1 MANTK
6 IRGITIEISADT
18 NPLIQD
24 FKKVSG
30 SLKDTEKYLG
40 DINKLLKFNP
50 QDVNLLNEKQK
61 ALAEAVSLTTNK
73 LSDLRKVYDTLPKGE
88 NGELTEEQKKLQ
100 QEINVTQGTLEKY
113 KKQVREVTAE
123 LDSMGKETDQ
133 VEKETKERG
142 EETKT
147 FGDLL
152 KANLT
157 RDAIKGLA
165 TGIVNLGKQMFEMGK
180 ETRAY
185 ADNVMQLSTQYGL
198 TTDKIQ
204 EFQYM
209 SELTDTSL
217 ETITGSMTKLT
228 KNMQTATKGTGDAY
242 ARFEK
247 LGISVTDTEGNLRST
262 DEVFADAISRLGNVE
277 NATERDA
284 LAMNIFGKSA
294 MDLNPLIAV
303 GREGLADYRAEAH
316 EMGYVLDTDTL
327 ESLGAVDDAMQRAN
341 KRLDAVKNQIGRYLA
356 PIVAQITEAFAEW
369 RMSVD
374 WQQVGQ
380 VIKTTMEIIGKA
392 IKGLID
398 IFKTV
403 IDVGKKVA
411 DTLKDIFTGNFKF
424 PHIPLP
430 HFSIYPQGWKISDL
444 LSGTIPSLKID
455 WYAKAMDK
463 GIVLDGATIF
473 GMNANGQLMGGGE
486 KGREIII
493 GEKSLMNAIRN
504 ASGHT
509 WNVNIVVNES
519 ANAKATASEV
529 MNILELNVAQ
539 LERRW
544 R

>member
-123 LDSMGKETDQ
+123 LDSMGNETDQ

-147 FGDLL
+147 FGALL

-165 TGIVNLGKQMFEMGK
+165 TSIVNLGKQMFDLGK

-356 PIVAQITEAFAEW
+356 PIVAEITEAFAEW

-380 VIKTTMEIIGKA
+380 VIKTTMGIIGKA

>member
-123 LDSMGKETDQ
+123 LDSMGNETDK

-147 FGDLL
+147 FGALL

-165 TGIVNLGKQMFEMGK
+165 TSIVNLGKQMFEMGK

-185 ADNVMQLSTQYGL
+185 ADNVMTLSTQYGL

-242 ARFEK
+242 SRFEK

-262 DEVFADAISRLGNVE
+262 DEVFAEAISRLGNVE

-356 PIVAQITEAFAEW
+356 PIVAEITEAFAEW

-430 HFSIYPQGWKISDL
+430 HFYISPRGWKISDL
-444 LSGTIPSLKID
+444 LTGTIPSLGID

>member
-61 ALAEAVSLTTNK
+61 ALSEAVGLTTNK

-123 LDSMGKETDQ
+123 LDTMGKETDE

-147 FGDLL
+147 FGALL

-262 DEVFADAISRLGNVE
+262 DEVFAEAISRLGNVE

-316 EMGYVLDTDTL
+316 EMGYVLDTETL

-356 PIVAQITEAFAEW
+356 PIVAEITEAFAEW
-369 RMSVD
+369 RMTVD

-380 VIKTTMEIIGKA
+380 VIKSSMEIIGKA
-392 IKGLID
+392 ILWLID
-398 IFKTV
+398 IFKKV

-430 HFSIYPQGWKISDL
+430 HFSIYPQGWRISDL

-463 GIVLDGATIF
+463 GIILDGATIF

>member
-50 QDVNLLNEKQK
+50 QDINLLNEKQK

-73 LSDLRKVYDTLPKGE
+73 LSDLRKVYGTLPKGE

-123 LDSMGKETDQ
+123 LDSMGKQTDE
-133 VEKETKERG
+133 VEKQTKERG

-147 FGDLL
+147 FGALL

-242 ARFEK
+242 SRFEK

-262 DEVFADAISRLGNVE
+262 DEVFAEAISRLGNVE

-303 GREGLADYRAEAH
+303 GREGLADYRDEAH
-316 EMGYVLDTDTL
+316 EMGYVLDSETL

-356 PIVAQITEAFAEW
+356 PIVAEITEAFAEW

>member
-50 QDVNLLNEKQK
+50 QDINLLNEKQK

-123 LDSMGKETDQ
+123 LDSMGNETDQ

-147 FGDLL
+147 FGALL

-242 ARFEK
+242 SRFEK

-262 DEVFADAISRLGNVE
+262 DEVFAEAISRLGNVE

-430 HFSIYPQGWKISDL
+430 HFYISPRGWKISDL
-444 LSGTIPSLKID
+444 LTGTIPSLGID

>member
-50 QDVNLLNEKQK
+50 QDINLLNEKQK

-123 LDSMGKETDQ
+123 LDTMGKETDE

-147 FGDLL
+147 FGALL

-185 ADNVMQLSTQYGL
+185 ADNVMRLSTQYGL

-262 DEVFADAISRLGNVE
+262 DEVFAEAISRLGNVE

-341 KRLDAVKNQIGRYLA
+341 KRIDAVKNQIGRYLA
-356 PIVAQITEAFAEW
+356 PIVAEITEAFAEW

-430 HFSIYPQGWKISDL
+430 HFYISPRGWKISDL
-444 LSGTIPSLKID
+444 LTGTIPSLGID

>member
-123 LDSMGKETDQ
+123 LDAMGNETDK

-147 FGDLL
+147 FGALL

-165 TGIVNLGKQMFEMGK
+165 TSIVNLGKQMFEMGK

-185 ADNVMQLSTQYGL
+185 ADNVMTLSTQYGL

-242 ARFEK
+242 SRFEK

-262 DEVFADAISRLGNVE
+262 DEVFAEAISRLGNVE

-356 PIVAQITEAFAEW
+356 PIVAEITEAFAEW

-430 HFSIYPQGWKISDL
+430 HFYISPRGWKISDL
-444 LSGTIPSLKID
+444 LTGTIPSLGID

>member
-88 NGELTEEQKKLQ
+88 NGELTAEQKKLQ

-123 LDSMGKETDQ
+123 LDSMGQETDQ

-147 FGDLL
+147 FGALL

-198 TTDKIQ
+198 TTEKIQ

-262 DEVFADAISRLGNVE
+262 DEVFAEAISRLGNVE

-341 KRLDAVKNQIGRYLA
+341 KRIDAVKNQIGRYLA
-356 PIVAQITEAFAEW
+356 PIVAEITEAFAEW

-430 HFSIYPQGWKISDL
+430 HFSIYPQGWRISDL

>member
-123 LDSMGKETDQ
+123 LDSMGNETDQ

-147 FGDLL
+147 FGALL

-165 TGIVNLGKQMFEMGK
+165 TGIVNLGKQMFDLGK

-374 WQQVGQ
+374 WQHVGQ
-380 VIKTTMEIIGKA
+380 VIKTAMEIIGKA

-430 HFSIYPQGWKISDL
+430 HFSIYPQGWRISDL

>member
-73 LSDLRKVYDTLPKGE
+73 LSDLRKIYDTLPKGE
-88 NGELTEEQKKLQ
+88 NGELTAEQKKLQ

-123 LDSMGKETDQ
+123 LDTMGKETDQ

-147 FGDLL
+147 FGALL

-262 DEVFADAISRLGNVE
+262 DEVFAEAISRLGNVE

-316 EMGYVLDTDTL
+316 EMGYVLDSETL
-327 ESLGAVDDAMQRAN
+327 DSLGAVDDAMQRATR
-341 KRLDAVKNQIGRYLA
+341 RLDAVKNQIGRYLA
-356 PIVAQITEAFAEW
+356 PIVADITEAFAEW

-380 VIKTTMEIIGKA
+380 VIKATMEIIGKA

-430 HFSIYPQGWKISDL
+430 HFYISPRGWKIGDL
-444 LSGTIPSLKID
+444 LTGTIPSLGID

>member
-73 LSDLRKVYDTLPKGE
+73 LSDLRKVYETLPKGE

-147 FGDLL
+147 FGALL

-165 TGIVNLGKQMFEMGK
+165 TSIVNLGKQMFDLGK

-185 ADNVMQLSTQYGL
+185 ADNVMTLSTQYGL

-242 ARFEK
+242 SRFEK

-262 DEVFADAISRLGNVE
+262 DEVFAEAISRLGNVE

>member
-73 LSDLRKVYDTLPKGE
+73 LSDLRKIYDTLPKGE

-147 FGDLL
+147 FGALL

-185 ADNVMQLSTQYGL
+185 ADNVMTLSTQYGL

-262 DEVFADAISRLGNVE
+262 DEVFAEAISRLGNVE

-519 ANAKATASEV
+519 ANAKATAFEV

>member
-50 QDVNLLNEKQK
+50 QDINLLNEKQK

-123 LDSMGKETDQ
+123 LDSMGKETDE

-147 FGDLL
+147 FGALL

-262 DEVFADAISRLGNVE
+262 DEVFAEAISRLGNVE

-341 KRLDAVKNQIGRYLA
+341 KRIDAVKNQIGRYLA
-356 PIVAQITEAFAEW
+356 PIVAEITEAFANW

-430 HFSIYPQGWKISDL
+430 HFYISPKGWRISDL
-444 LSGTIPSLKID
+444 LSGTIPSLGIE
-455 WYAKAMDK
+455 WYRKAMDK

-493 GEKSLMNAIRN
+493 GEKSLMNAIRE
-504 ASGHT
+504 ASGNQWT
-509 WNVNIVVNES
+509 VNIVVNES
-519 ANAKATASEV
+519 TNAKATANEV
-529 MNILELNVAQ
+529 MNILEMNVSQ
-539 LERRW
+539 IERRW

>member
-50 QDVNLLNEKQK
+50 QDINLLNEKQK

-123 LDSMGKETDQ
+123 LDTMGNETDQ

-147 FGDLL
+147 FGALL

-165 TGIVNLGKQMFEMGK
+165 TGILNLGKQMFEMGK

-262 DEVFADAISRLGNVE
+262 DEVFAEAISRLGNVE

-327 ESLGAVDDAMQRAN
+327 ESLGAVDDAMQRATR
-341 KRLDAVKNQIGRYLA
+341 RLDAVKNQIGRYLA
-356 PIVAQITEAFAEW
+356 PVVADITEAFAEW
-369 RMSVD
+369 RKTVD
-374 WQQVGQ
+374 WEEVGRI
-380 VIKTTMEIIGKA
+380 IKKTMEIIGKA
-392 IKGLID
+392 ILWLID
-398 IFKTV
+398 VFKDV
-403 IDVGKKVA
+403 IDVGIKVGK
-411 DTLKDIFTGNFKF
+411 TLKDIFTGNFKF

-430 HFSIYPQGWKISDL
+430 HFYISPRGWKIGDL
-444 LSGTIPSLKID
+444 LTGTIPSLGID

>member
-73 LSDLRKVYDTLPKGE
+73 LSDLRKVYETLPKGE

-123 LDSMGKETDQ
+123 LDSMGNETDQ

-147 FGDLL
+147 FGALL

-262 DEVFADAISRLGNVE
+262 DEVFAEAISRLGNVE

-356 PIVAQITEAFAEW
+356 PIVAEITEAFAEW

-430 HFSIYPQGWKISDL
+430 HFYISPRGWKISDL
-444 LSGTIPSLKID
+444 LTGTIPSLGID

>member
-50 QDVNLLNEKQK
+50 QDINLLNEKQK

-123 LDSMGKETDQ
+123 LDTMGKETDE

-147 FGDLL
+147 FGALL

-262 DEVFADAISRLGNVE
+262 DEVFAEAISRLGNVE

-303 GREGLADYRAEAH
+303 GREGLADYREEAH

-341 KRLDAVKNQIGRYLA
+341 KRIDAVKNQIGRYLA
-356 PIVAQITEAFAEW
+356 PIVAEITEAFAEW

-430 HFSIYPQGWKISDL
+430 HFYISPKGWRISDL
-444 LSGTIPSLKID
+444 LSGTIPSLGIE
-455 WYAKAMDK
+455 WYRKAMDK

>member
-73 LSDLRKVYDTLPKGE
+73 LSDLRKVYETLPKGE

-242 ARFEK
+242 SRFEK

-262 DEVFADAISRLGNVE
+262 DEVFAEAISRLGNVE

-430 HFSIYPQGWKISDL
+430 HFYISPRGWKISDL
-444 LSGTIPSLKID
+444 LTGTIPSLGID

>member
-123 LDSMGKETDQ
+123 LDTMGKQTDQ

-147 FGDLL
+147 FGALL

-242 ARFEK
+242 TRFEK

-262 DEVFADAISRLGNVE
+262 DEVFAEAISRLGNVE

-341 KRLDAVKNQIGRYLA
+341 KRIDAVKNQIGRYLA
-356 PIVAQITEAFAEW
+356 PIVAEITEAFAEW

-430 HFSIYPQGWKISDL
+430 HFYISPRGWKISDL
-444 LSGTIPSLKID
+444 LTGTIPSLGID

>member
-1 MANTK
+1 
-6 IRGITIEISADT
+6 
-18 NPLIQD
+18 
-24 FKKVSG
+24 
-30 SLKDTEKYLG
+30 
-40 DINKLLKFNP
+40 
-50 QDVNLLNEKQK
+50 
-61 ALAEAVSLTTNK
+61 
-73 LSDLRKVYDTLPKGE
+73 
-88 NGELTEEQKKLQ
+88 
-100 QEINVTQGTLEKY
+100 
-113 KKQVREVTAE
+113 
-123 LDSMGKETDQ
+123 
-133 VEKETKERG
+133 
-142 EETKT
+142 
-147 FGDLL
+147 
-152 KANLT
+152 
-157 RDAIKGLA
+157 
-165 TGIVNLGKQMFEMGK
+165 
-180 ETRAY
+180 
-185 ADNVMQLSTQYGL
+185 
-198 TTDKIQ
+198 
-204 EFQYM
+204 
-209 SELTDTSL
+209 
-217 ETITGSMTKLT
+217 
-228 KNMQTATKGTGDAY
+228 
-242 ARFEK
+242 
-247 LGISVTDTEGNLRST
+247 
-262 DEVFADAISRLGNVE
+262 
-277 NATERDA
+277 
-284 LAMNIFGKSA
+284 
-294 MDLNPLIAV
+294 
-303 GREGLADYRAEAH
+303 
-316 EMGYVLDTDTL
+316 
-327 ESLGAVDDAMQRAN
+327 
-341 KRLDAVKNQIGRYLA
+341 
-356 PIVAQITEAFAEW
+356 
-369 RMSVD
+369 VD

-380 VIKTTMEIIGKA
+380 VIKSTMEIIGKA

>member
-50 QDVNLLNEKQK
+50 QDINLLNEKQK

-123 LDSMGKETDQ
+123 LDTMGKETDE

-147 FGDLL
+147 FGALL

-185 ADNVMQLSTQYGL
+185 ADNVMRLSTQYGL

-247 LGISVTDTEGNLRST
+247 LGVSVTDTEGNLRST
-262 DEVFADAISRLGNVE
+262 DEVFAEAISRLGNVE

-341 KRLDAVKNQIGRYLA
+341 KRIDAVKNQIGRYLA
-356 PIVAQITEAFAEW
+356 PIVAEITEAFAEW

-430 HFSIYPQGWKISDL
+430 HFYISPRGWKISDL
-444 LSGTIPSLKID
+444 LTGTIPSLGID

>member
-50 QDVNLLNEKQK
+50 QDINLLNEKQK

-73 LSDLRKVYDTLPKGE
+73 LSDLRKVYGTLPKGE

-123 LDSMGKETDQ
+123 LDSMGKQTDE
-133 VEKETKERG
+133 VEKQTKERG

-242 ARFEK
+242 SRFEK

-262 DEVFADAISRLGNVE
+262 DEVFAEAISRLGNVE

-303 GREGLADYRAEAH
+303 GREGLADYRDEAH
-316 EMGYVLDTDTL
+316 EMGYVLDSETL

-341 KRLDAVKNQIGRYLA
+341 KRIDAVKNQIGRYLA
-356 PIVAQITEAFAEW
+356 PIVAEITEAFAEW

-430 HFSIYPQGWKISDL
+430 HFSIYPQGWRISDL

>member
-123 LDSMGKETDQ
+123 LDSMGNETDQ

-147 FGDLL
+147 FGALL

-242 ARFEK
+242 SRFEK

-262 DEVFADAISRLGNVE
+262 DEVFAEAISRLGNVE

-356 PIVAQITEAFAEW
+356 PIVAEITEAFAEW

-374 WQQVGQ
+374 WQHVGQ
-380 VIKTTMEIIGKA
+380 VIKTAMEIIGKA

>member
-147 FGDLL
+147 FGALL

-242 ARFEK
+242 SRFEK

-356 PIVAQITEAFAEW
+356 PIVAEITEAFAEW

-374 WQQVGQ
+374 WQHVGQ

-430 HFSIYPQGWKISDL
+430 HFYISPRGWKIGDL
-444 LSGTIPSLKID
+444 LTGTIPSLGID

>member
-73 LSDLRKVYDTLPKGE
+73 LSDLRKVYETLPKGE

-147 FGDLL
+147 FGALL

-209 SELTDTSL
+209 SKLTDTSL

-262 DEVFADAISRLGNVE
+262 DEVFAEAISRLGNVE
-277 NATERDA
+277 NSTERDA

-356 PIVAQITEAFAEW
+356 PIVAEITEAFAEW

-374 WQQVGQ
+374 WQHVGQ

>member
-123 LDSMGKETDQ
+123 LDSMGNETDQ

-147 FGDLL
+147 FGALL

-242 ARFEK
+242 SRFEK

-262 DEVFADAISRLGNVE
+262 DEVFAEAISRLGNVE

-356 PIVAQITEAFAEW
+356 PIVAEITEAFAEW

-430 HFSIYPQGWKISDL
+430 HFYISPRGWKISDL
-444 LSGTIPSLKID
+444 LTGTIPSLGID

>member
-147 FGDLL
+147 FGALL

-180 ETRAY
+180 ETRSY

-262 DEVFADAISRLGNVE
+262 DEVFAEAISRLGNVE

-356 PIVAQITEAFAEW
+356 PIVAEITEAFAEW

-430 HFSIYPQGWKISDL
+430 HFYISPRGWKISDL
-444 LSGTIPSLKID
+444 LTGTIPSLGID

-493 GEKSLMNAIRN
+493 GEKSLMNAIRE
-504 ASGHT
+504 ASGNQWT
-509 WNVNIVVNES
+509 VNIVVNES
-519 ANAKATASEV
+519 TNAKATANEV
-529 MNILELNVAQ
+529 MNILEMNVSQ
-539 LERRW
+539 IERRW

>member
-242 ARFEK
+242 SRFEK

-262 DEVFADAISRLGNVE
+262 DEVFAEAISRLGNVE

-403 IDVGKKVA
+403 IDVGKKAA

-430 HFSIYPQGWKISDL
+430 HFYISPRGWKISDL
-444 LSGTIPSLKID
+444 LTGTIPSLGID

>member
-50 QDVNLLNEKQK
+50 QDINLLNEKQK

-113 KKQVREVTAE
+113 KKQVREVTTE
-123 LDSMGKETDQ
+123 LDTMGKETDQ

-147 FGDLL
+147 FGALL

-165 TGIVNLGKQMFEMGK
+165 TGIINLGKQMFEMGK

-262 DEVFADAISRLGNVE
+262 DEVFAEAISRLGNVE

-303 GREGLADYRAEAH
+303 GREGLADYREEAH
-316 EMGYVLDTDTL
+316 NMGYVLDTDTL

-341 KRLDAVKNQIGRYLA
+341 KRIDAVKNQIGRYLA
-356 PIVAQITEAFAEW
+356 PIVAEITEAFAEW

-430 HFSIYPQGWKISDL
+430 HFYISPRGWKIGDL
-444 LSGTIPSLKID
+444 LTGTIPSLGID

-493 GEKSLMNAIRN
+493 GEQALLNAIHN
-504 ASGHT
+504 ASGNQWT
-509 WNVNIVVNES
+509 VNIVVNES
-519 ANAKATASEV
+519 ANAQATASEV
-529 MNILELNVAQ
+529 MNILELNVDR
-539 LERRW
+539 LERAW

>member
-50 QDVNLLNEKQK
+50 QDINLLNEKQK

-123 LDSMGKETDQ
+123 LDTMGKETDE

-147 FGDLL
+147 FGALL

-262 DEVFADAISRLGNVE
+262 DEVFAEAISRLGNVE

-303 GREGLADYRAEAH
+303 GREGLADYREEAH
-316 EMGYVLDTDTL
+316 NMGYVLDTDTL

-341 KRLDAVKNQIGRYLA
+341 KRIDAVKNQIGRYLA
-356 PIVAQITEAFAEW
+356 PIVAEITEAFAEW

-430 HFSIYPQGWKISDL
+430 HFYISPRGWKISDL
-444 LSGTIPSLKID
+444 LTGTIPSLGID

>member
-123 LDSMGKETDQ
+123 LDSMGNETDQ

-147 FGDLL
+147 FGALL

-165 TGIVNLGKQMFEMGK
+165 TSIVNLGKQMFDLGK

-380 VIKTTMEIIGKA
+380 VIKTTMGIIGKA

>member
-1 MANTK
+1 
-6 IRGITIEISADT
+6 
-18 NPLIQD
+18 
-24 FKKVSG
+24 
-30 SLKDTEKYLG
+30 
-40 DINKLLKFNP
+40 
-50 QDVNLLNEKQK
+50 
-61 ALAEAVSLTTNK
+61 
-73 LSDLRKVYDTLPKGE
+73 
-88 NGELTEEQKKLQ
+88 
-100 QEINVTQGTLEKY
+100 
-113 KKQVREVTAE
+113 
-123 LDSMGKETDQ
+123 
-133 VEKETKERG
+133 
-142 EETKT
+142 
-147 FGDLL
+147 
-152 KANLT
+152 
-157 RDAIKGLA
+157 
-165 TGIVNLGKQMFEMGK
+165 MGK

-198 TTDKIQ
+198 ATDKIQ

-262 DEVFADAISRLGNVE
+262 DEVFAEAISRLGNVE

-316 EMGYVLDTDTL
+316 EMGYVLDSETL
-327 ESLGAVDDAMQRAN
+327 ESLGAVDDAMQRAT
-341 KRLDAVKNQIGRYLA
+341 KRIDAVKNQIGRYLA
-356 PIVAQITEAFAEW
+356 PIVADITEAFAEW

-398 IFKTV
+398 IFKAV

-430 HFSIYPQGWKISDL
+430 HFYISPRGWKIGDL
-444 LSGTIPSLKID
+444 LTGTIPSLGID

>member
-61 ALAEAVSLTTNK
+61 ALSEAVSLTTNK

-147 FGDLL
+147 FGALL

-185 ADNVMQLSTQYGL
+185 ADNVMTLSTQYGL

-262 DEVFADAISRLGNVE
+262 DEVFAEAISRLGNVE

-380 VIKTTMEIIGKA
+380 VIKSTMEIIGKA

-430 HFSIYPQGWKISDL
+430 HFYISPRGWKISDL
-444 LSGTIPSLKID
+444 LTGTIPSLGID

>member
-50 QDVNLLNEKQK
+50 KDVTLLNEKQR
-61 ALAEAVSLTTNK
+61 ALAEAVGLTSKK
-73 LSDLRKVYDTLPKGE
+73 LSDLRKVYETLPKGE

-123 LDSMGKETDQ
+123 LDSMGKETDE

-228 KNMQTATKGTGDAY
+228 KNMQTATKGTGDAFE
-242 ARFEK
+242 RFKK

-262 DEVFADAISRLGNVE
+262 DEVFAEAISRLGNVE

-327 ESLGAVDDAMQRAN
+327 ESLGAVDDAMQRATR
-341 KRLDAVKNQIGRYLA
+341 RLDAVKNQIGRYLA
-356 PIVAQITEAFAEW
+356 PVVADITEAFAEW
-369 RMSVD
+369 RKTVD
-374 WQQVGQ
+374 WEQVGQ
-380 VIKTTMEIIGKA
+380 VIKKTMEIIGKA
-392 IKGLID
+392 ILWLID
-398 IFKTV
+398 VFKDV

-430 HFSIYPQGWKISDL
+430 HFYISPRGWKIGDL
-444 LSGTIPSLKID
+444 LTGTIPSLGID

>member
-123 LDSMGKETDQ
+123 LDTMGKETDE

-147 FGDLL
+147 FGALL

-262 DEVFADAISRLGNVE
+262 DEVFAEAISRLGNVE

-303 GREGLADYRAEAH
+303 GREGLADYREEAH
-316 EMGYVLDTDTL
+316 NMGYVLDTDTL

-341 KRLDAVKNQIGRYLA
+341 KRIDAVKNQIGRYLA
-356 PIVAQITEAFAEW
+356 PIVAEITEAFAEW

-430 HFSIYPQGWKISDL
+430 HFYISPRGWKISDL
-444 LSGTIPSLKID
+444 LTGTIPSLGID